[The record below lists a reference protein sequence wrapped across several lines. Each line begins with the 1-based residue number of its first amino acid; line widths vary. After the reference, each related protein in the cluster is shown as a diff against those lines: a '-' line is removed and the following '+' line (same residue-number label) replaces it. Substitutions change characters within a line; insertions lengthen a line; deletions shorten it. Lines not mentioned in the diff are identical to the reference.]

1 MSCPDLLFAVGFVT
15 IALPQVERWSNRD
28 CCNQSEA
35 KSKPCGKK
43 DIMDKKIVFVI
54 NDAPY
59 GNERPYN
66 AMRHAMNLAK
76 RDGVKVKL
84 FLIADAIY
92 CARKDQKTPDGYY
105 NIERMVKSLAKRGK
119 VAT

>member
-1 MSCPDLLFAVGFVT
+1 
-15 IALPQVERWSNRD
+15 
-28 CCNQSEA
+28 
-35 KSKPCGKK
+35 
-43 DIMDKKIVFVI
+43 MDTKRYLFVI

-66 AMRHAMNLAK
+66 ALRHAMNLVK
-76 RDGVKVKL
+76 REEVEVKV
-84 FLIADAIY
+84 FLVADAVY